1 MNVLD
6 FICRNL
12 NICFLIFL
20 VWNFAVFILY
30 GADKRRAKNGGQ
42 RIRERT
48 LLAAAFLFGGIG
60 AWLGMCLFRH
70 KTRHKSF
77 VLTVPFAALIQLALI
92 IFVILRCGII

>member
-30 GADKRRAKNGGQ
+30 GADKQRAKNGGQ

-48 LLAAAFLFGGIG
+48 LLATAFLLGGIG
-60 AWLGMCLFRH
+60 AWLGMCIFRH

-77 VLTVPFAALIQLALI
+77 VLTVPPAALIQLALI
-92 IFVILRCGII
+92 IFVILRCDII

>member
-12 NICFLIFL
+12 NICVLIFL

-30 GADKRRAKNGGQ
+30 GADKRRAKNGGR

-48 LLAAAFLFGGIG
+48 LIAAAFLFGGIG
-60 AWLGMCLFRH
+60 AWPGMCLFRH
-70 KTRHKSF
+70 KTHHKSF
-77 VLTVPFAALIQLALI
+77 VLSVLPAAFVQTVFIL
-92 IFVILRCGII
+92 FVVLRCGII

>member
-70 KTRHKSF
+70 KTRHKRF
-77 VLTVPFAALIQLALI
+77 VLTVPPAALIQIALI
-92 IFVILRCGII
+92 IFVILRCDII

>member
-1 MNVLD
+1 MDVLD
-6 FICRNL
+6 FICRNF
-12 NICFLIFL
+12 NICFLILL

-30 GADKRRAKNGGQ
+30 GADKRLAGIGGR

-48 LLAAAFLFGGIG
+48 LLASAFMLGGIG
-60 AWLGMCLFRH
+60 AWLGMYFFRH

-77 VLTVPFAALIQLALI
+77 ILTVIPAAFVQAAAI